1 LWGDAQADYPR
12 ADLFQLM
19 SYVELKQRLSE
30 LLLQRLDRVAMLSS
44 VEGREPFLDHEL
56 VEFALAL
63 PPRMKHRG
71 GSGKYILRRAVRD
84 LLPEEILNRPKQ
96 GFGAPMVEWLRGPF
110 GRRAQQAVAGST
122 LIERGVLN
130 VAPLNRLF
138 DEHRAGRADWSYHLW
153 NVYNACTWHDR
164 WIAGIR

>member
-1 LWGDAQADYPR
+1 
-12 ADLFQLM
+12 
-19 SYVELKQRLSE
+19 
-30 LLLQRLDRVAMLSS
+30 
-44 VEGREPFLDHEL
+44 
-56 VEFALAL
+56 
-63 PPRMKHRG
+63 MKHRG